1 MNTRV
6 DVTQRRNGTVV
17 LVGIAL
23 LLVALAGRIVHIN
36 WTLHEKLTGIADR
49 QQSGSTIIPHRRGLI
64 FDARGRMVAGSR
76 LVPDVFV
83 DPLLVGDVDALAQ
96 DLGARLNL
104 EPGKLADGIRARAGR
119 RFHVVAQGVDE
130 VTAQAVREL
139 RNPAVG
145 LTMRAARTYPFGTSM
160 AHVLGFVGRDGVGLE
175 GIESWHNEHL
185 SGRDGR
191 RRTIRDAARRALRGV
206 EGGAVR
212 PVDGGHIVLTIDA
225 EIQAA
230 AERAV
235 ENAVAQFEAESG
247 VAVVMS
253 PKTGEVLAMVSWPT
267 YDPNRFGESTPQQR
281 RNRVVTDP
289 TEPGSTFKP
298 FLASGALADGVLSTT
313 ELIDCGMG
321 RRYFGRRL
329 VKDVSPHGLMDIKGI
344 ITKSSNIGMGII
356 AERMGD
362 AALYD
367 IMRRFGFGERLG
379 IECPGEASGIVYPL
393 RLWTS
398 MSAASIAMGYEVAVT
413 PIQLAAAFS
422 AIVNDGVYVA
432 PRLVKRL
439 LASDGTVLEQRNS
452 RPPPRRVI
460 PSNIAQ
466 YMATEL
472 LVSVVVNGSGWR
484 AALDDYQ
491 VMGKTGTAKL
501 TFRDRGG
508 YEPGAYLSLFMGAAP
523 VRDPQVVAIVMIRR
537 PNPSIGYYGGQVSGP
552 AVREIL
558 RETLAYLG
566 VPPDGTVAMTA
577 AYRSRPGL

>member
-1 MNTRV
+1 M
-6 DVTQRRNGTVV
+6 
-17 LVGIAL
+17 
-23 LLVALAGRIVHIN
+23 
-36 WTLHEKLTGIADR
+36 
-49 QQSGSTIIPHRRGLI
+49 
-64 FDARGRMVAGSR
+64 
-76 LVPDVFV
+76 
-83 DPLLVGDVDALAQ
+83 
-96 DLGARLNL
+96 
-104 EPGKLADGIRARAGR
+104 
-119 RFHVVAQGVDE
+119 
-130 VTAQAVREL
+130 
-139 RNPAVG
+139 
-145 LTMRAARTYPFGTSM
+145 
-160 AHVLGFVGRDGVGLE
+160 
-175 GIESWHNEHL
+175 
-185 SGRDGR
+185 
-191 RRTIRDAARRALRGV
+191 
-206 EGGAVR
+206 
-212 PVDGGHIVLTIDA
+212 
-225 EIQAA
+225 
-230 AERAV
+230 
-235 ENAVAQFEAESG
+235 
-247 VAVVMS
+247 
-253 PKTGEVLAMVSWPT
+253 
-267 YDPNRFGESTPQQR
+267 
-281 RNRVVTDP
+281 VTDP

-367 IMRRFGFGERLG
+367 IMRRFGFGEKLG

-393 RLWTS
+393 RRWTS

-439 LASDGTVLEQRNS
+439 LASDGTILEHRTS

-460 PSNIAQ
+460 PSDVAR

-472 LVSVVVNGSGWR
+472 LVSVVANGSGWR

-501 TFRDRGG
+501 PFADRKG

-523 VRDPQVVAIVMIRR
+523 ARDPQVVAVVMIRR
-537 PNPSIGYYGGQVSGP
+537 PNPSIGYYGGRVSGP

-566 VPPDGTVAMTA
+566 VAPDGTVAMTA